1 MHITSDCK
9 QMLCGSL
16 YLLRLQ
22 IWIIMMQMYKLIVI
36 ALRQI
41 RVNYV
46 QKCSFGFL
54 EKQEQTPLRSRVFAI
69 F

>member
-9 QMLCGSL
+9 QMLCGSM
-16 YLLRLQ
+16 YLLPLQ
-22 IWIIMMQMYKLIVI
+22 IWIIMMQMYKFIVI

-41 RVNYV
+41 RVNYM

>member
-1 MHITSDCK
+1 MHITFDCK
-9 QMLCGSL
+9 QMLCSPL

-22 IWIIMMQMYKLIVI
+22 IWIIMMQMYKFIVI
-36 ALRQI
+36 ALGQI
-41 RVNYV
+41 QVNYM

>member
-9 QMLCGSL
+9 QMLCGSM
-16 YLLRLQ
+16 YLLPLQ
-22 IWIIMMQMYKLIVI
+22 IWIIMMQMYKFIVT

-41 RVNYV
+41 RVNYM

>member
-9 QMLCGSL
+9 QMLCGSM
-16 YLLRLQ
+16 YLLPLQ
-22 IWIIMMQMYKLIVI
+22 IWIIMMQMYKCSVI

-41 RVNYV
+41 QVNYM

>member
-1 MHITSDCK
+1 MHITFDCK
-9 QMLCGSL
+9 QMLCSPL

-22 IWIIMMQMYKLIVI
+22 IWIIMMQMYKFIVI

-41 RVNYV
+41 QVNYM

-54 EKQEQTPLRSRVFAI
+54 EKQE
-69 F
+69 